1 MSCMLSL
8 KTVANG
14 KKEKLDFTY
23 RCRYHSLAGEPTEKN
38 SQALQQANF
47 ALVFTL
53 LLLYPGDGLLCCTY
67 IPTCLCE
74 SSSFWGGRR
83 AVLFLDIVPKKE

>member
-8 KTVANG
+8 KTVAKG

-53 LLLYPGDGLLCCTY
+53 LVLYPGGCPGRFPGVVYYVVHISQRVCVNLRLFG
-67 IPTCLCE
+67 E
-74 SSSFWGGRR
+74 GGGR
-83 AVLFLDIVPKKE
+83 FFF